1 MAARIPERPGVGARR
16 KTWRDGRFA
25 ALDFETTGLDF
36 ARDRIV
42 SFGVVPID
50 GGVVHDERASYAL
63 VDPGAVP
70 VSEASRA
77 IHGLG
82 ADELRDAMPASAAR
96 RYLRTALA
104 NRFLITWNGIVEA
117 AFLAMLYETS
127 ARRWLRR
134 SVDVR
139 WMVLAILGDEASS
152 LTLSQAAARFDVP
165 VTAPHHALDDARV
178 TANLF
183 LVTAEALSSRGSL
196 RSTGDVLR
204 IGRAHGASA
213 RRPLIPR

>member
-1 MAARIPERPGVGARR
+1 MAARIPGRPGARARR
-16 KTWRDGRFA
+16 KAWRDGRFA

-42 SFGVVPID
+42 SFGVIPVD
-50 GGVVHDERASYAL
+50 GGAVREDRAIYSL
-63 VDPGAVP
+63 VDPGPVP
-70 VSEASRA
+70 VSAASRA

-82 ADELRDAMPASAAR
+82 PDELREAMPAGDAR
-96 RYLRTALA
+96 RSLRTALA

>member
-1 MAARIPERPGVGARR
+1 MAARIPGRPGAATRR
-16 KTWRDGRFA
+16 KAWREGRFA

-36 ARDRIV
+36 AHDRIV
-42 SFGVVPID
+42 SFGVVPVD
-50 GGVVHDERASYAL
+50 GGAVLDGQAIYAL
-63 VDPGAVP
+63 VDPGPVA

-82 ADELRDAMPASAAR
+82 PDELRDAMPASAAR
-96 RYLRTALA
+96 QSLRTALA
-104 NRFLITWNGIVEA
+104 GRFLITWNGIVEA
-117 AFLAMLYETS
+117 AFLARLYGTS

-139 WMVLAILGDEASS
+139 WLVLAILGDAASS

-183 LVTAEALSSRGSL
+183 LATAAELSSRGSL
-196 RSTGDVLR
+196 RSTRDALR
-204 IGRAHGASA
+204 IGRARGSSA